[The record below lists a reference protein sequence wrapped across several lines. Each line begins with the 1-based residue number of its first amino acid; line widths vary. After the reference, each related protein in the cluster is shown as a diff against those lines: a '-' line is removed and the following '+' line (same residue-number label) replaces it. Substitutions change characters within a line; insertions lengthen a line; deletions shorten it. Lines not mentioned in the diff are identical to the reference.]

1 MYNEDGP
8 SQALRRLIRN
18 FDEEQIKA
26 LKDLILSENIFKF
39 AEEGYDINCFI
50 DSLQID
56 NREGDSRGFSLR
68 NSPAWIKYNSKQH
81 NTFRNKIKKIIR
93 NYSIIHGIIN
103 LTSEQ
108 QKDEYYNILKKH
120 FDEMYPSIK
129 VMDVFRMVER
139 LTEDQW
145 KNFENSFRNKY
156 IKNYVDKHN
165 DYAIILTDL
174 QNIRRNGAINGQGN
188 NYSIYRSKMD
198 YLLTQSDFRE
208 MLEGQIKTSSSLNK
222 NNNFS
227 ASNIPTGTSSQERI
241 STVMS
246 SPAPVARVSA
256 NSLDA
261 ALGAASNIPT
271 GTSSQ
276 ERISTV
282 MSSPAVAKVSA
293 NSIDAALGTASN
305 IPTGTSSQERI
316 STVMSSPAVAKVSAN
331 SIDAALGAASNI
343 PTGTSSQERIS
354 TVMSSPAVAK
364 VSANSLD
371 AALGAASNIPTG
383 TSSQERIST
392 VMSSPTPVAKVSANS
407 LDAALSAASNEK
419 NLNLSEG
426 NLSRED
432 TSSSASVASDLLNN
446 IKFSALSESERKELL
461 DVVDALISIR
471 GNSSPENK
479 PASKTDLELNSRDK
493 KRVSSQISGGN
504 SLVG

>member
-93 NYSIIHGIIN
+93 NDSIIHGIIN

-261 ALGAASNIPT
+261 AL
-271 GTSSQ
+271 
-276 ERISTV
+276 
-282 MSSPAVAKVSA
+282 
-293 NSIDAALGTASN
+293 
-305 IPTGTSSQERI
+305 
-316 STVMSSPAVAKVSAN
+316 
-331 SIDAALGAASNI
+331 
-343 PTGTSSQERIS
+343 
-354 TVMSSPAVAK
+354 
-364 VSANSLD
+364 
-371 AALGAASNIPTG
+371 
-383 TSSQERIST
+383 
-392 VMSSPTPVAKVSANS
+392 
-407 LDAALSAASNEK
+407 SAASNEK

-504 SLVG
+504 SLVGSHSSKKRR